1 MTFEKCIMGK
11 ELWEIKCIIYMYELL
26 KKKKKK
32 DITLDKEMLFK
43 TNMGWRDGSVGKAQP
58 ECHP

>member
-1 MTFEKCIMGK
+1 MNFS
-11 ELWEIKCIIYMYELL
+11 
-26 KKKKKK
+26 KKKKK